1 MEGGTPGS
9 TSSMNK
15 IPKMQISSDKEEEK
29 DDFFLA
35 TSQGWDDINLMRH
48 NIEMPLKE

>member
-1 MEGGTPGS
+1 MDDTTKILRKEMEGGTPGS

-35 TSQGWDDINLMRH
+35 TS
-48 NIEMPLKE
+48 